1 MIRGPLKEK
10 LLLTIRIHICCPWQN
25 SHLNQKEITLF
36 NFIMTNQKFYNSTKK
51 LNSNVTNDILHF
63 VFFFY
68 GSTFESIFGG
78 CKAKRRLELRCLS
91 LPFFPHA
98 FYAIVVVKLKPQQ
111 SQIYVV
117 LGPLLRRSVAVSC
130 TCLK

>member
-51 LNSNVTNDILHF
+51 LNSNVTNDILHI

-91 LPFFPHA
+91 MLSFWLFMLLLLLSENHSK
-98 FYAIVVVKLKPQQ
+98 VKYMLFWVPYCAGLWQ
-111 SQIYVV
+111 
-117 LGPLLRRSVAVSC
+117 
-130 TCLK
+130 